1 MTPEDAA
8 ARHLF
13 TGWLLGTKRFIGVV
27 VAFYLILAAE
37 TWWEFGEQLAQG
49 QCLGLPDFGCW
60 ASAGAKAL
68 VAGLVTASFCLVSLW
83 FISYFTREVG
93 QMIAEMFKESRF
105 RRGFAQGHEQGH
117 QEGHEQGHQEGRE
130 QGHQEGREQG
140 LAQGIQLGA
149 TSQQEAWEGWNRRRE
164 QAAAA
169 GREFTEPPPTIETAR
184 NGQ

>member
-27 VAFYLILAAE
+27 VAFCLILGAE
-37 TWWEFGEQLAQG
+37 TWWEFEEQLAQG
-49 QCLGLPDFGCW
+49 QCRGLPDWGCW

-105 RRGFAQGHEQGH
+105 RRGVQQGAAAQQK
-117 QEGHEQGHQEGRE
+117 
-130 QGHQEGREQG
+130 
-140 LAQGIQLGA
+140 
-149 TSQQEAWEGWNRRRE
+149 AWEGWNRRRE
-164 QAAAA
+164 QAAAE
-169 GREFTEPPPTIETAR
+169 GREFTEPPPTLEIAR
-184 NGQ
+184 NGQQLPGRPPGW

>member
-27 VAFYLILAAE
+27 VAFCLILAAE
-37 TWWEFGEQLAQG
+37 TWWEFQEQLAQG
-49 QCLGLPDFGCW
+49 QCRGLPDWGCW
-60 ASAGAKAL
+60 ANAGAKAL

-105 RRGFAQGHEQGH
+105 RRGFAQGHQEGRDQGH
-117 QEGHEQGHQEGRE
+117 QEGHEQGHQEGLE
-130 QGHQEGREQG
+130 QGWKEGSQ
-140 LAQGIQLGA
+140 QGA
-149 TSQQEAWEGWNRRRE
+149 TAQQEAWEGWNRRRE
-164 QAAAA
+164 QADAE
-169 GREFTEPPPTIETAR
+169 GREFTEPPPTLEIAR
-184 NGQ
+184 NGK

>member
-1 MTPEDAA
+1 MTSEDAA

-13 TGWLLGTKRFIGVV
+13 TGWLLGTKRFVGVV
-27 VAFYLILAAE
+27 VAFCLILAAE

-49 QCLGLPDFGCW
+49 QCRGLQDWGCW

-68 VAGLVTASFCLVSLW
+68 VAGLVTASFCLVGLW

-105 RRGFAQGHEQGH
+105 RRGFAQGH
-117 QEGHEQGHQEGRE
+117 QEGHEQGHQKGL
-130 QGHQEGREQG
+130 EQG
-140 LAQGIQLGA
+140 LAQGIQLGSTA
-149 TSQQEAWEGWNRRRE
+149 QQEAWEGWNRRRE
-164 QAAAA
+164 QAEAE
-169 GREFTEPPPTIETAR
+169 GREFTEPPPTIEAAR

>member
-27 VAFYLILAAE
+27 VAFCLILGAE
-37 TWWEFGEQLAQG
+37 TWWEFQEQLAQG
-49 QCLGLPDFGCW
+49 QCRGLPDWGCW

-105 RRGFAQGHEQGH
+105 RRGVQQGF
-117 QEGHEQGHQEGRE
+117 
-130 QGHQEGREQG
+130 
-140 LAQGIQLGA
+140 AQGIQKA
-149 TSQQEAWEGWNRRRE
+149 VDQQAAWEGWNRRRE
-164 QAAAA
+164 QAAAE
-169 GREFTEPPPTIETAR
+169 GREFTEPPPTLEIAR
-184 NGQ
+184 NGK